1 MGERPIAGRQQRLA
15 SVCIL
20 LKLGDRGAP
29 HQLPMLPRPNPD
41 DLACVGDRLWSI
53 EGGSLC
59 LGAVQRFDFS
69 PLRLVWKF
77 GPAKPLRCCPSRS
90 HPARMRVSEV
100 GRTDVMLIGARHASS
115 LRNKGVEV
123 EMPPDRL
130 QSKDL
135 AVMLRPQLGKLRNV
149 RRSNYRQDYSAIECS
164 SSRDL
169 VHANFSVIDCKTNRV
184 SSRGDFHDNFVA
196 LIRIH
201 SLPRL
206 LSPRHCPSI

>member
-1 MGERPIAGRQQRLA
+1 
-15 SVCIL
+15 
-20 LKLGDRGAP
+20 
-29 HQLPMLPRPNPD
+29 
-41 DLACVGDRLWSI
+41 
-53 EGGSLC
+53 
-59 LGAVQRFDFS
+59 
-69 PLRLVWKF
+69 
-77 GPAKPLRCCPSRS
+77 
-90 HPARMRVSEV
+90 MRVSEV
-100 GRTDVMLIGARHASS
+100 GRTDVMLIGARHASF

-123 EMPPDRL
+123 EMLPDRL

-135 AVMLRPQLGKLRNV
+135 AVMLRLQLGKLRNV
-149 RRSNYRQDYSAIECS
+149 RRSDYRPDYSAIECS

-206 LSPRHCPSI
+206 LSPRHCPSIKAATQTARILPAAWCKPQ